1 MKFFQQWFVNIATV
15 SSAIGYLSIASL
27 PAQAI
32 PEAQVIEKLQNIPVY
47 VITDDKGVM
56 VQATSEGAKT
66 QPQQI
71 STGVFFTS
79 QDAQSF
85 LDRSIRKQ
93 QPDLIKVVKITPVSL
108 GEIYRR
114 KQANKNKPQELN
126 YVYVP
131 APQQVSAALE
141 ILKQNGQKIA
151 QITDQPVFIATT
163 ISKSGKEE
171 YLTFQRGGQDIIP
184 LFFSRDTLQATV
196 KKVYPNLSAKSKI
209 QVVELTYLLDYMTTT
224 NDSVINYF
232 EFNPNMNGK

>member
-1 MKFFQQWFVNIATV
+1 MKFFQQWFVSIATV

-93 QPDLIKVVKITPVSL
+93 QPDLIKVVKITD
-108 GEIYRR
+108 R
-114 KQANKNKPQELN
+114 K
-126 YVYVP
+126 
-131 APQQVSAALE
+131 S
-141 ILKQNGQKIA
+141 
-151 QITDQPVFIATT
+151 
-163 ISKSGKEE
+163 
-171 YLTFQRGGQDIIP
+171 
-184 LFFSRDTLQATV
+184 
-196 KKVYPNLSAKSKI
+196 
-209 QVVELTYLLDYMTTT
+209 VV
-224 NDSVINYF
+224 
-232 EFNPNMNGK
+232 